1 MSIQKLPYTVLQ
13 NVILEEHFKLQMVNI
28 DIINGMNW
36 LISVM
41 P

>member
-1 MSIQKLPYTVLQ
+1 MSIPKLPYTVLQ

-28 DIINGMNW
+28 DIINGMDW